1 MAQQLLARAVAPS
14 TFSNYKSACKNYL
27 RFCHTHTL
35 TPFPPVEDT
44 LILYATQVSTY
55 SSYANIKLHLAAIR
69 HFTIRRSMVSPIPSF
84 QRLYM
89 LLKGIKRAQGTRFRR
104 RKRDPITPPT
114 LLLLHQYLFAHDER
128 HYNDKLM
135 IWAALLTAFF
145 GFLRVSEYTSP
156 TKSKYDPN
164 ATLLNSDLTLSST
177 NASLVIKSSKTDPF
191 RVGVTL
197 RMSANGSLLCPIRA
211 LSQYIRTR
219 SPPTPSP
226 LFMFRNG
233 SFLTRRD
240 INKFLTSATTG
251 AIHLSSHSLRI
262 GAASSAAAM
271 GCPEWLIQC
280 MGRWSSDC
288 YKDYLRVSNRM
299 IDKASKSL
307 ARYKSVPAPYAPKY
321 RS

>member
-14 TFSNYKSACKNYL
+14 TFTNYKSACKNYL
-27 RFCHTHTL
+27 RFCNTHSL
-35 TPFPPVEDT
+35 PPFPPVEET

-69 HFTIRRSMVSPIPSF
+69 HFTIRRGMVSPIPSF

-89 LLKGIKRAQGTRFRR
+89 LLKGIKRAQGKRFRR
-104 RKRDPITPPT
+104 RKRDPITPST
-114 LLLLHQYLFAHDER
+114 LVHLHQYLFAHDEH

-156 TKSKYDPN
+156 TKSKYDPQV
-164 ATLLNSDLTLSST
+164 TLLNSDLTLSAST
-177 NASLVIKSSKTDPF
+177 ASLTIKSSKTDPF

-197 RMSANGSLLCPIRA
+197 RLSANKSLLCPIRA
-211 LSQYIRTR
+211 LSQYTRTR
-219 SPPTPSP
+219 PPAPAP
-226 LFMFRNG
+226 LFTFRNG

-251 AIHLSSHSLRI
+251 AVHLSSHSLRI

-288 YKDYLRVSNRM
+288 YKDYLRVSDRM
-299 IDKASKSL
+299 IDKASRSL
-307 ARYKSVPAPYAPKY
+307 ARCESVPAVYNPKY